1 MENLIVS
8 VNVVLP
14 LFLMMALGYFL
25 KAVRLYD
32 DHVLNKMN
40 NLVFKVFLPIL
51 LFVDL
56 YSTDLESVFNPTL
69 VLFAGGSVLAAFFL
83 SMAYVC
89 LTEKA
94 TKSAAH

>member
-69 VLFAGGSVLAAFFL
+69 VLFAGGSVLAAFF
-83 SMAYVC
+83 SAWPTFVSRK
-89 LTEKA
+89 KA

>member
-51 LFVDL
+51 FICRSILHRPGKRV
-56 YSTDLESVFNPTL
+56 
-69 VLFAGGSVLAAFFL
+69 
-83 SMAYVC
+83 
-89 LTEKA
+89 
-94 TKSAAH
+94 

>member
-56 YSTDLESVFNPTL
+56 YSTDLK
-69 VLFAGGSVLAAFFL
+69 A
-83 SMAYVC
+83 C
-89 LTEKA
+89 LTLRWFCLPAEACWPLSFSAWPTFVSRKKA